1 MVKLSKFIMCSCDI
15 FIFKFLP
22 YITMVYL
29 FLTYF
34 SYAIFIIYKNFQ
46 SLYGHNLSG
55 KILVEITILYL
66 FLTYFTNTVLL
77 FTNKLVV
84 FLQIP
89 STWKNP
95 SGNYHLGTKNSF
107 DLYPKKVQE
116 RLVKERKERFWDP
129 EHKTALANATRSLS
143 AISKVN

>member
-1 MVKLSKFIMCSCDI
+1 M
-15 FIFKFLP
+15 
-22 YITMVYL
+22 
-29 FLTYF
+29 
-34 SYAIFIIYKNFQ
+34 A
-46 SLYGHNLSG
+46 
-55 KILVEITILYL
+55 
-66 FLTYFTNTVLL
+66 
-77 FTNKLVV
+77 

-107 DLYPKKVQE
+107 ELYPKKVQE

-143 AISKVN
+143 AISKVS